1 MPELVHFTRG
11 DSLEQIFAIL
21 ERDGGLVI
29 DGLFDA
35 EVVEQL
41 ATDFQRELDDVPWGN
56 NDEPDQSEAED
67 VFFGY
72 RTKRLHGLIAR
83 SSAFERVLTDEF
95 ALACANRVLGD
106 YSKDVILSTNELMAI
121 GAAEVQQAFHRDG
134 DTWRHM
140 PQPRPELLVSF
151 NLALTD
157 FTADNGATVVV
168 PGSHRWDRSRK
179 PMPDEVARAVMP
191 KGSALL
197 YMGEVLH
204 AGGANATGQT
214 RIGAYFGYIPSWL
227 RPLENCYVTLT
238 EAAMR
243 ALTPAAQRLVG
254 YSETGFQV
262 IL

>member
-1 MPELVHFTRG
+1 MPELVHFKRT
-11 DSLEQIFAIL
+11 DPLDHIFADL
-21 ERDGGLVI
+21 NRDGAVVI
-29 DGLFDA
+29 DGFLDE
-35 EVVEQL
+35 EVVAQL
-41 ATDFQRELDDVPWGN
+41 ATDFQRQLDDVPWGN
-56 NDEPDQSEAED
+56 NDEPDQSEADD

-72 RTKRLHGLIAR
+72 RTKRLHGLIGC

-95 ALACANRVLGD
+95 ALACAKRLLGD

-121 GAAEVQQAFHRDG
+121 GADEVQQDFHRDG
-134 DTWRHM
+134 DTWRHV
-140 PQPRPELLVSF
+140 PRPRPELLVSF

-168 PGSHRWDRSRK
+168 PGSQRWERSRK
-179 PMPDEVARAVMP
+179 PAPEEIARAVMR

-197 YMGEVLH
+197 YVGEVMH
-204 AGGANATGQT
+204 AGGANATTST

-227 RPLENCYVTLT
+227 RPLENSYVTLT

-254 YSETGFQV
+254 YSETGFQL